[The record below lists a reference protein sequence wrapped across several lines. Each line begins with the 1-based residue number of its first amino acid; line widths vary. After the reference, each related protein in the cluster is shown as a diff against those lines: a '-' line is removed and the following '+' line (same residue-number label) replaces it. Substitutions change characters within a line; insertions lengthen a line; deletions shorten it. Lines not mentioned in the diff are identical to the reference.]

1 MSITKQKREEIKRYL
16 LRHISQQDRDYIAK
30 TQDAYGISKTTVYNY
45 VRKLVES
52 GAIQPAA
59 DERFPYQLVSIN
71 HSFVYHT
78 TDQLEEDRIF
88 DRDIAPLLQNLTRN
102 VFDIWRYSFTEMMNN
117 AIEHA
122 EAATIGCSVV
132 QNALYTDILIADD
145 GVGIFSKIRNYYEC
159 AFGASIT
166 LDEAVA
172 TLFAGKFTTDQSRH
186 SGEGIFFTSRAVD
199 EFFILS
205 EGKIFAHDVFSEA
218 MAPIDDPAFQHGTV
232 VLMRQEDQS
241 NKDLKEIMDLYSDSD
256 RGFFKTQLPVAHIFP
271 NRYPVSRSEAR
282 RLGAMI
288 SKFEEVSL
296 DFAGVERIGQG
307 FAHELFVVF
316 PAHNPNIQLATTNAC
331 PEVQGMIDRVIH
343 TA

>member
-1 MSITKQKREEIKRYL
+1 MSITRQKREEIKRYL
-16 LRHISQQDRDYIAK
+16 LKHISQQDRDYIAK

-45 VRKLVES
+45 VRQLVAC
-52 GAIQPAA
+52 GAIEAGA
-59 DERFPYQLVSIN
+59 DENFPYQLVSDR

-78 TDQLEEDRIF
+78 TDPLEEDRIF

-122 EAATIGCSVV
+122 EATGICCFVA
-132 QNALYTDILIADD
+132 QNALYTDIMIVDN
-145 GVGIFSKIRNYYEC
+145 GVGIFSKIRNYYERSL
-159 AFGASIT
+159 GTSIT

-205 EGKIFAHDVFSEA
+205 EGKIFAHDVFSEG
-218 MAPIDDPAFQHGTV
+218 MAPVDDPAFRQGTV

-256 RGFFKTQLPVAHIFP
+256 RGFFKTQLPIAHIFP

-296 DFAGVERIGQG
+296 DFSGVERIGQG

-316 PAHNPNIQLATTNAC
+316 PAHNPKIQLATTNAC

>member
-16 LRHISQQDRDYIAK
+16 LKHISQQDRDYVAK
-30 TQDAYGISKTTVYNY
+30 AQDAYGISKTTVYNY
-45 VRKLVES
+45 VRQLAES
-52 GAIQPAA
+52 GAIQPNA
-59 DERFPYQLVSIN
+59 DGSFPYQLVSTSRQFI
-71 HSFVYHT
+71 YHT
-78 TDQLEEDRIF
+78 ADQLEEDRIF

-122 EAATIGCSVV
+122 EATDIGCNVA
-132 QNALYTDILIADD
+132 QNALYTDIMIADD
-145 GVGIFSKIRNYYEC
+145 GVGIFSKIRNFYERSL
-159 AFGASIT
+159 GTTIT

-172 TLFAGKFTTDQSRH
+172 TLFAGKFTTDQSHH

-205 EGKIFAHDVFSEA
+205 EGKLFAHTVFSER
-218 MAPIDDPAFQHGTV
+218 MVPTSNPIFNRGTV
-232 VLMRQEDQS
+232 VLMRQEDRS

-256 RGFFKTQLPVAHIFP
+256 RGFFKTQLPIAHIFP

-288 SKFEEVSL
+288 LKFKEVSL
-296 DFAGVERIGQG
+296 DFSGVEHIGQG

-316 PAHNPNIQLATTNAC
+316 SAHNPDIQLTTMNAC
-331 PEVQGMIDRVIH
+331 PEVRGMIDRVIH

>member
-16 LRHISQQDRDYIAK
+16 LKHINQRDRDYIAK
-30 TQDAYGISKTTVYNY
+30 AQDAYGISKTTVYNY
-45 VRKLVES
+45 VRQLVES
-52 GAIQPAA
+52 GAIQACA
-59 DERFPYQLVSIN
+59 DGSFPYQLVST
-71 HSFVYHT
+71 SYQFLYHT
-78 TDQLEEDRIF
+78 ADQLEEDRIF
-88 DRDIAPLLQNLTRN
+88 DRDIAPLLRNLARN

-122 EAATIGCSVV
+122 QAESIGCNVV
-132 QNALYTDILIADD
+132 QTALFTDIMIVDD
-145 GVGIFSKIRNYYEC
+145 GVGIFSKIRNFYERSL
-159 AFGASIT
+159 GTSIT

-172 TLFAGKFTTDQSRH
+172 TLFAGKFTTDQSHH
-186 SGEGIFFTSRAVD
+186 SGEGIFFTSRALD
-199 EFFILS
+199 EFFIFS
-205 EGKIFAHDVFSEA
+205 EGKLFAHTVFSERMIPA
-218 MAPIDDPAFQHGTV
+218 DDLIFGRGTV
-232 VLMRQEDQS
+232 VLMRQEDIS
-241 NKDLKEIMDLYSDSD
+241 NKDLKDIMDLYSDSD

-296 DFAGVERIGQG
+296 DFSGVERIGQG

-316 PAHNPNIQLATTNAC
+316 PSHNPDIQLTAINAC

-343 TA
+343 TT

>member
-16 LRHISQQDRDYIAK
+16 LKHISQQDRDYIAK
-30 TQDAYGISKTTVYNY
+30 TQDAYGISKTTAYNY
-45 VRKLVES
+45 VRQLAAC
-52 GAIQPAA
+52 GAIQVCA
-59 DERFPYQLVSIN
+59 DGIFPYQLAATN
-71 HSFVYHT
+71 HHFIYHT
-78 TDQLEEDRIF
+78 ADQLEEDRIF
-88 DRDIAPLLQNLTRN
+88 DRDIAPLLQNLDRN

-122 EAATIGCSVV
+122 EATVILCFVV
-132 QNALYTDILIADD
+132 QNALYTEIMIVDD
-145 GVGIFSKIRNYYEC
+145 GVGIFSKIRNYCERSL
-159 AFGASIT
+159 GTSIT

-205 EGKIFAHDVFSEA
+205 EGKIFAHDVFSEG
-218 MAPIDDPAFQHGTV
+218 MVPDNDPAFRRGTV
-232 VLMRQEDQS
+232 VVMRQEDIS

-296 DFAGVERIGQG
+296 DFSGVERIGQG

-316 PAHNPNIQLATTNAC
+316 PAHNPKIQLATTNAC
-331 PEVQGMIDRVIH
+331 PEVQGMINRVIH
-343 TA
+343 TV